1 MKGTKMNR
9 YFVVG
14 EVHQDIYANSPE
26 EAIKEFVRLKGA
38 SEESVMVFDDNGV
51 EILNGMELL

>member
-1 MKGTKMNR
+1 MNR